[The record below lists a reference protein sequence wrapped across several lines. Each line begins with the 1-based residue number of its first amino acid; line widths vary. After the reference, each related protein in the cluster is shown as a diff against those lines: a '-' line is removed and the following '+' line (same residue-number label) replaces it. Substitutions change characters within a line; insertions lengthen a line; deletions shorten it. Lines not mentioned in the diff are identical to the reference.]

1 MNGKNFLTIVG
12 APEKVFEL
20 CKNIWHKDGV
30 ETLNEEKKKELE
42 AVLYK
47 LAQNGFRVVAY
58 AINQDTGQSVDEN
71 AMPTL
76 TFVGFLV

>member
-30 ETLNEEKKKELE
+30 ETLNEEKKKNSRQYFINLRKTVLE
-42 AVLYK
+42 
-47 LAQNGFRVVAY
+47 
-58 AINQDTGQSVDEN
+58 
-71 AMPTL
+71 
-76 TFVGFLV
+76 